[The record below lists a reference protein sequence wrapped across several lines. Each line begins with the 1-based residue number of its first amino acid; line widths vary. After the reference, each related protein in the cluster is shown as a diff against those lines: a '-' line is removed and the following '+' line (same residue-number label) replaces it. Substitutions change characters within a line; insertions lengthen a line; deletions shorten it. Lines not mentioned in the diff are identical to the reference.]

1 MIHDEATARAM
12 LVQTKYTEQLLRI
25 PHVVGVAIGLRQ
37 RGGEYTAEV
46 CLVVLVDQKLPVSE
60 LDSNDLIPH
69 ELDGVPVDVQEIGQ
83 PQAYS

>member
-37 RGGEYTAEV
+37 RGGEYTGEV
-46 CLVVLVDQKLPVSE
+46 CLVVLVDRKLPVSE
-60 LDSNDLIPH
+60 LDSNDLIPP

>member
-37 RGGEYTAEV
+37 RGGEYTGEV

-60 LDSNDLIPH
+60 LDSNDLIPP

>member
-37 RGGEYTAEV
+37 RGGEYTGEV

-60 LDSNDLIPH
+60 LDSNDLIPS